1 MPFESA
7 QQEIIPIDIE
17 EEMKRSYLDYAM
29 STIVGRALP
38 DVRDGLKP
46 VQRRILFSMH
56 EIGNT
61 HTKPYK
67 KSARIVGDVMG
78 KYHPHGDA
86 AIYDALVRMA
96 QDFSMREVL
105 IDGQGNFGSI
115 DGDAPAAMRY
125 TEVRMTRLAEE
136 LLAEIGEETVD
147 FQSNYDNTLFEP
159 KCLPANF
166 PNILVNGAS
175 GIAVGMATN
184 IPPHNLSE
192 VIDALLYLIEN
203 PECSIT
209 DLMKYVPGPDFP
221 TAGFIVGRSGINEAY
236 LTGRGII
243 TTRAKLHIESGQKGA
258 RDKIVVTEI
267 PYQVN
272 KTTLIEQIAKLAQSD
287 KLSELAD
294 IRDESDREGMRI
306 VLEIRRGENAQI
318 VANKLYKHT
327 YLQTSF
333 GIILIAI
340 KDDRPKL
347 MNLKEILSAY
357 LDHRKQVVIRRSRYR
372 LRKAQQRAHILEGL
386 SIALEN
392 IEIVIKIIRQSKDS
406 PSARESLMKKLS
418 LSQEQAQAILD
429 MRLAK
434 LTSLEQEKILTEL
447 AELKEQIKYLQE
459 VLASPKK
466 VLEIISDE
474 LSEISKK
481 YSNPRRTQIIAEE
494 EEIDIEDIIADEEM
508 VVSITRD
515 GYIKRTPVSIYQAQH
530 RGGRGKT
537 AMSTKVED
545 FVEKLF
551 VASTHDTML
560 FFTSM
565 GFAYALKVYEIPEA
579 SRISRGTA
587 IVNLL
592 QLRKKDSVA
601 STITTREFPDDKSV
615 FFATKNGYVK
625 RTRLSAFSNTR
636 KKGIIAIKLPD
647 DDQLIDC
654 NLIAGMED
662 IMLVTRKGISIRF
675 PSKQVRIMGRNTRGL
690 IGIRLKEDDSVIS
703 MTVITRPEGVILFAS
718 ENGFGKRTK
727 TEEFRVQKRS
737 GKGIIAMKTTKKT
750 GKVIGSMEVEEDD
763 EIVLVNSDGVLIRI
777 KVSDISI
784 IGRAT
789 QGVKLI
795 RLKDEQILTGI
806 AKVIEKDEKN

>member
-1 MPFESA
+1 
-7 QQEIIPIDIE
+7 
-17 EEMKRSYLDYAM
+17 
-29 STIVGRALP
+29 
-38 DVRDGLKP
+38 
-46 VQRRILFSMH
+46 
-56 EIGNT
+56 
-61 HTKPYK
+61 
-67 KSARIVGDVMG
+67 
-78 KYHPHGDA
+78 
-86 AIYDALVRMA
+86 
-96 QDFSMREVL
+96 
-105 IDGQGNFGSI
+105 
-115 DGDAPAAMRY
+115 
-125 TEVRMTRLAEE
+125 
-136 LLAEIGEETVD
+136 
-147 FQSNYDNTLFEP
+147 
-159 KCLPANF
+159 
-166 PNILVNGAS
+166 
-175 GIAVGMATN
+175 
-184 IPPHNLSE
+184 
-192 VIDALLYLIEN
+192 
-203 PECSIT
+203 
-209 DLMKYVPGPDFP
+209 
-221 TAGFIVGRSGINEAY
+221 
-236 LTGRGII
+236 
-243 TTRAKLHIESGQKGA
+243 
-258 RDKIVVTEI
+258 
-267 PYQVN
+267 
-272 KTTLIEQIAKLAQSD
+272 
-287 KLSELAD
+287 
-294 IRDESDREGMRI
+294 
-306 VLEIRRGENAQI
+306 
-318 VANKLYKHT
+318 
-327 YLQTSF
+327 
-333 GIILIAI
+333 
-340 KDDRPKL
+340 
-347 MNLKEILSAY
+347 
-357 LDHRKQVVIRRSRYR
+357 
-372 LRKAQQRAHILEGL
+372 
-386 SIALEN
+386 
-392 IEIVIKIIRQSKDS
+392 
-406 PSARESLMKKLS
+406 
-418 LSQEQAQAILD
+418 
-429 MRLAK
+429 
-434 LTSLEQEKILTEL
+434 
-447 AELKEQIKYLQE
+447 
-459 VLASPKK
+459 
-466 VLEIISDE
+466 
-474 LSEISKK
+474 
-481 YSNPRRTQIIAEE
+481 
-494 EEIDIEDIIADEEM
+494 IIADEEM